1 VPGLQDVTRGRLL
14 YGGDYNPEQWPPRVW
29 AEDVRLMRDAGVNL
43 VTVGVFA
50 WAALQPAPDRFTFDW
65 LDTVLGLLHDGG
77 IGVALATP
85 TASPPPWLG
94 HRHPDTLPQG
104 PDGIRRLYGS
114 RNQYCPCAPAY
125 RRAALA
131 ITSAVAAR
139 YAHHPALR
147 LWHIG
152 NEYGTTC
159 HCGHCAARFRGW
171 LSARYGDLDGLNAA
185 WGTAVWSQRYGDW
198 AEVLPPRRVQYVIN
212 PLQDLD
218 YQRFCDDML
227 LECFTA
233 ERDAVRAVRPAVPVT
248 TNFMDTYR
256 HTDGW
261 RWAAAED
268 LVSLDTYPDPNDP
281 LAAPRAAM
289 SKDIMRSLAGRR
301 PWLLAEQSPGAASW
315 RPVATP
321 KRPGL
326 HRLWSMQ
333 AVARGADGVLHFQWR
348 ASRQGAERSHG
359 AMVPHA
365 GPDSR
370 VFREMCSLG
379 RELAGLSDVVGAPVP
394 ADVALVLDWDAWRAV
409 ELEHQPHFAFRYVDR
424 LLDYY
429 LPLWRDNVTCD
440 FAPAGGPFDGYRLVV
455 VPNLYQVTEAD
466 AARVA
471 DYVAGGGTLVVGPF
485 SGITD
490 RDERVYTGGWPGPW
504 QNLLG
509 VRVEEHWPLPD
520 GSLLDIASAVLG
532 DFTATMWAEWTVA
545 RGADTVASVRGGP
558 LHDRPM
564 VLRNRFGAGTAWYVA
579 TLPAPEA
586 LRRLLR
592 RVRAEAGVRP
602 VLPDLPP
609 DVEAVRR
616 GDLVFLL
623 HHDTG
628 RVEIRREAAP

>member
-1 VPGLQDVTRGRLL
+1 MPGLQDVTRGRLL
-14 YGGDYNPEQWPPRVW
+14 YGGDYNPEQWPPHVW

-50 WAALQPAPDRFTFDW
+50 WAALQPAPDRFTFGW

-94 HRHPDTLPQG
+94 HHHPDTLPQG

-131 ITSAVAAR
+131 ISSLIATR

-159 HCGHCAARFRGW
+159 HCGHCAERFRGW
-171 LSARYGDLDGLNAA
+171 LRDRYGDLDGLNTA

-218 YQRFCDDML
+218 YQRFCDAML

-233 ERDAVRAVRPAVPVT
+233 ERDAVRAANPAVPVT

-261 RWAAAED
+261 RWAAEED

-281 LAAPRAAM
+281 GAAMRAAM
-289 SKDIMRSLAGRR
+289 SKDIMRSLGGGR

-315 RPVATP
+315 QPVATP
-321 KRPGL
+321 LRRGL

-348 ASRQGAERSHG
+348 ASRQGAERWHG

-370 VFREMCSLG
+370 VFREMCALG
-379 RELAGLSDVVGAPVP
+379 RELAGLSGVVGARVP

-409 ELEHQPHFAFRYVDR
+409 ELDHQPHFAFRYVDR

-429 LPLWRDNVTCD
+429 APLWRDNVTCD

-455 VPNLYQVTEAD
+455 VPNLYQLSPAD
-466 AARVA
+466 AACVT
-471 DYVAGGGTLVVGPF
+471 DYVAGGGALVVGPF
-485 SGITD
+485 SGVTD

-504 QNLLG
+504 QDLLG

-520 GSLLDIASAVLG
+520 GSLLDIVSPLLG

-545 RGADTVASVRGGP
+545 RGAETVASVRGGP
-558 LHDRPM
+558 LHDRPV
-564 VLRNRFGAGTAWYVA
+564 VLRHRHGAGTAWYVA
-579 TLPAPEA
+579 TLPAPDA

-592 RVRAEAGVRP
+592 HVCTEAGVTP

-628 RVEIRREAAP
+628 RVEFRREAAP